1 MNEQLKGRQQSVR
14 MALRLLIPYAG
25 MPLVWTGQ
33 GVGGPGLG
41 VLRSKS
47 PPEARPPLLLP
58 GSKVMEW
65 LKRTTSIAG
74 IQIPNW
80 VIVLGAIIVIW
91 LIYKY

>member
-1 MNEQLKGRQQSVR
+1 VSGCLAPFDS
-14 MALRLLIPYAG
+14 LCRL
-25 MPLVWTGQ
+25 PLVWTGQ

-41 VLRSKS
+41 FFDS
-47 PPEARPPLLLP
+47 PEAGGRRFCCR
-58 GSKVMEW
+58 GGKVMEW

-91 LIYKY
+91 LIYKLM